1 MEKTI
6 YIIGAGA
13 IGKTLAVIL
22 KLKGQNVFL
31 VRGSVDHGIASH
43 EKIKVELPVQLTL
56 EATIEVTFF
65 SQLPLLNGIVVLTTK
80 SFGNENLAKLLYPKI
95 GESPLVIMQ
104 NGLEVE
110 QPFLQQGF
118 PLIYRC
124 VLFATSQL
132 ISESIVRY
140 KPVAVSQIG
149 VIKGTDHQLQ
159 MIISQLANDH
169 FKFAAAPHIQSII
182 WKKAIANSVFNSVC
196 PLLEID
202 NGLFHRNDKA
212 KEIATR
218 IIKECVSIAK
228 EVGVVLEVSEVLNSL
243 LMISKNSDGQL
254 ISTLQDMK
262 KKRRTEIETLNFSI
276 VNIARQLNKENWVT
290 ETKLLGELTKLKS
303 DQSLTE
309 YPAKP

>member
-22 KLKGQNVFL
+22 KLKGRNVLL
-31 VRGSVDHGIASH
+31 VRGSVDQGVSTY
-43 EKIKVELPVQLTL
+43 EKIKIELPDQLTL
-56 EATIEVTFF
+56 EATIEVTSF

-80 SFGNENLAKLLYPKI
+80 SFGNKNLAKLLYPKI

-118 PLIYRC
+118 LLIYRC

-243 LMISKNSDGQL
+243 LMISKNSEGQL
-254 ISTLQDMK
+254 ISTLQDLKM
-262 KKRRTEIETLNFSI
+262 KRRTEIETLNFSI
-276 VNIARQLNKENWVT
+276 VNIARQMNKESWVT

-303 DQSLTE
+303 DLTLS
-309 YPAKP
+309 

>member
-13 IGKTLAVIL
+13 IGKALAVFL
-22 KLKGQNVFL
+22 KLKGRNVLL
-31 VRGSVDHGIASH
+31 VRGSVDQGVSTYETI
-43 EKIKVELPVQLTL
+43 KIELPDQLTL
-56 EATIEVTFF
+56 EATIEVTSL
-65 SQLPLLNGIVVLTTK
+65 SQLHLFDGIVLLTTK
-80 SFGNENLAKLLYPKI
+80 SFGNESLAKSLYPKI
-95 GESPLVIMQ
+95 GHAPMVVMQ

-118 PLIYRC
+118 PEIYRC
-124 VLFATSQL
+124 VLFATSQS
-132 ISESIVRY
+132 ISESMIRY

-149 VIKGTDHQLQ
+149 VIRGNDSQLQ
-159 MIISQLANDH
+159 EIITQLENDH
-169 FKFAAAPHIQSII
+169 FKFAASSNIQSII

-218 IIKECVSIAK
+218 IIKECVSIAN
-228 EVGVVLEVSEVLNSL
+228 EVGVTLEVHEVMNSL

-254 ISTLQDMK
+254 ISTLQDIKM
-262 KKRRTEIETLNFSI
+262 KRRTEIETLNFSI
-276 VNIARQLNKENWVT
+276 VNIARQLNKERWVT

-303 DQSLTE
+303 DLTLVE
-309 YPAKP
+309 

>member
-13 IGKTLAVIL
+13 IGKALAVFL
-22 KLKGQNVFL
+22 KLKGRNVLL
-31 VRGSVDHGIASH
+31 VRGSVDQGVSTYETI
-43 EKIKVELPVQLTL
+43 KIELPDQLTL
-56 EATIEVTFF
+56 EATIEVTSL
-65 SQLPLLNGIVVLTTK
+65 SQLHLFDGIVLLTTK
-80 SFGNENLAKLLYPKI
+80 SFGNESLAKSLYPKI
-95 GESPLVIMQ
+95 GHAPMVVMQ

-110 QPFLQQGF
+110 QPFLQHGF
-118 PLIYRC
+118 PEIYRC
-124 VLFATSQL
+124 VLFATSQS
-132 ISESIVRY
+132 ISESMIRY

-149 VIKGTDHQLQ
+149 VIRGNDSQLQ
-159 MIISQLANDH
+159 EIITQLENDH
-169 FKFAAAPHIQSII
+169 FKFAASSNIQSII

-218 IIKECVSIAK
+218 IIKECVSIAN
-228 EVGVVLEVSEVLNSL
+228 EVGVTLEVHEVMNSL

-254 ISTLQDMK
+254 ISTLQDIKM
-262 KKRRTEIETLNFSI
+262 KRRTEIETLNFSI
-276 VNIARQLNKENWVT
+276 VNIARQLNKERWVT

-303 DQSLTE
+303 DLTLVE
-309 YPAKP
+309 